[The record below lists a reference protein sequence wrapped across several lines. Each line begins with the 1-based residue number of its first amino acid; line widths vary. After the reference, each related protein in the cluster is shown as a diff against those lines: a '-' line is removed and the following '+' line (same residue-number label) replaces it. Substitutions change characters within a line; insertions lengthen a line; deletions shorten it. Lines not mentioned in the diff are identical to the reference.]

1 VLEQCAAPRASLAK
15 VAMSH
20 GLRLRCLDARVDAVI
35 RVLQVFGRAQAHHG
49 YLSANMR
56 TTRIKLLV
64 RGFFGGWCAAR
75 RLNAGRFIWPREVS
89 ANTAPMALTQAQ
101 FDALMLGSPWQWLAQ
116 MQTITRM

>member
-1 VLEQCAAPRASLAK
+1 
-15 VAMSH
+15 MSH

-89 ANTAPMALTQAQ
+89 ANAAPMALTQAQ
-101 FDALMLGSPWQWLAQ
+101 FDALMLGSPWQRLAQ